1 MSARRDGDRPTFRTA
16 LLDEDTWPDFAAL
29 AEVNPEQTEDRTPQQ
44 GSFLH
49 PGPEELYAGLGLVR
63 DRRIAKCR
71 WVMRT
76 SVAPP

>member
-1 MSARRDGDRPTFRTA
+1 M
-16 LLDEDTWPDFAAL
+16 LDEDTWPDFAAL
-29 AEVNPEQTEDRTPQQ
+29 AEVNPERTEDRTPQQ

-49 PGPEELYAGLGLVR
+49 PGHEQLYAGLGLVR